1 MSVGRSIVLIEA
13 KPAGILALLDEQ
25 CLVPKGADK
34 SFASNMY
41 RLLTTHP
48 RFSVPHADK
57 VRSRVF
63 LSSISD
69 SA

>member
-1 MSVGRSIVLIEA
+1 ITLIET

-25 CLVPKGADK
+25 CLVPKGTDK

-41 RLLTTHP
+41 NRLTSHT

-57 VRSRVF
+57 VSVF
-63 LSSISD
+63 F
-69 SA
+69 